1 MKKIL
6 KLLFCFLTFFLVNHN
21 VLAEESYIYLGDVI
35 PDIRLYLKTPTVEK
49 YKNMYEIINQT
60 TSEHVYCIEPGVVL
74 KDGIFGAYQYLD
86 MIPED
91 LGITEDEWNYLRT
104 IAYYGYGYQ
113 DRTDI
118 KWYAATQFIIWDY
131 LLKDTGEIYFVDSN
145 NQKIDLL
152 QEEIDTIQFDVDHH
166 NLMPSFLEQD
176 EIIDVELGD
185 TLTFIDEYGI
195 LDDFEM
201 DYTNVEVK
209 REGNEV
215 TITFLDPGYQ
225 TVGFWRHLDKL
236 KTPRI
241 FYSPSNQSVMAK
253 GIISRPYEQ
262 LKFNVDFPTLTL
274 TKKGNEESLLS
285 LAGAKYGIYYED
297 GVHYQTIETNEDGIA
312 YLEEIHLGKYYLQEI
327 EAPYGYE
334 VNDEKIYF
342 EVTQN
347 DIVLESTDKLI
358 KKEIVIEKYLED
370 IDGNLELEK
379 NAKFQVYD
387 KNGDL
392 YTEFITNEYGK
403 FTLVLPYG
411 KYTLKQ
417 ITSTEGYHLAEDITL
432 IVGEDTASN
441 LIIRNP
447 QIVGSLLIQK
457 KDANTKE
464 LIDSEASFKIYNTDT
479 NEFFEVDGN
488 VIFKTK
494 EGILSITN
502 IPYGNYELI
511 EVEAPNGYQI
521 LEEKISFAILSEE
534 EVELEITNQ
543 LQNGVLQIE
552 KLDYDNLKPLQ
563 GVLFGLYN
571 QDKELISE
579 YETDENGMITIS
591 NLLAGLYYIK
601 ELNAPAN
608 YELLDG
614 FMEVN
619 IQNNVLSNLKITN
632 RLKIEVPKTGVNELL
647 GIILFTS
654 VSLFGGVALYRHDKK
669 H

>member
-60 TSEHVYCIEPGVVL
+60 TGEHVYCIEPGVVL

-215 TITFLDPGYQ
+215 TLTFLDPGYQ

-253 GIISRPYEQ
+253 GIISRPYKQ

-274 TKKGNEESLLS
+274 TKKGNEDSLLS

-342 EVTQN
+342 EVTQD

-432 IVGEDTASN
+432 IVGEDTDAN
-441 LIIRNP
+441 LIIKNP
-447 QIVGSLLIQK
+447 QIVGSLLIEK
-457 KDANTKE
+457 KDADTKE

-479 NEFFEVDGN
+479 NEFFKVDGN

-511 EVEAPNGYQI
+511 EVEAPDGYQI

>member
-35 PDIRLYLKTPTVEK
+35 PDIRLYLKTPMVEK

-60 TSEHVYCIEPGVVL
+60 TGEHVYCIEPGVVL

-195 LDDFEM
+195 LDAFEM

-215 TITFLDPGYQ
+215 TLTFLDPGYQ

-253 GIISRPYEQ
+253 GIISRPYKQ

-274 TKKGNEESLLS
+274 TKKGNEDSLLS

-327 EAPYGYE
+327 AAPYGYE

-342 EVTQN
+342 EVTQD

-432 IVGEDTASN
+432 IVGEDTDAN

-447 QIVGSLLIQK
+447 QIVGSLLIEK
-457 KDANTKE
+457 KDSDTKE

-511 EVEAPNGYQI
+511 EVEAPDGYQI

-534 EVELEITNQ
+534 AIELEITNQ

-608 YELLDG
+608 YELLNG

-632 RLKIEVPKTGVNELL
+632 RLKIEVPKTSVNELL